1 MHRTVNS
8 KMLKKLVKAVTFILG
23 LAGTV
28 TLIGSA
34 VLSAAG
40 AFARHARIRA
50 GRTDENIYML
60 RNKGKSGAV
69 FITNQTPLKAAVN
82 AVKNR

>member
-1 MHRTVNS
+1 
-8 KMLKKLVKAVTFILG
+8 MLKKFIKAAAFIMG

-28 TLIGSA
+28 TLIGGT

-40 AFARHARIRA
+40 AFARHARIRT